1 MSTATY
7 IENAFDFEKIV
18 QMSFKNMGFDVIPNK
33 KDNEPGYDFIVKK
46 GKHLLVVQ
54 VKNHKR
60 PLSISVVH
68 KFREFMDNS
77 KIKRG
82 VLISAKGFSR
92 NALVS
97 VEMEKMRNF
106 YLGHFDESQR
116 KVLWDYPQK
125 GITEKSSVTKKC
137 KVAKSHYIS
146 VFTAK
151 GGVGKT
157 TVAGHLAGAFAL
169 SGYKTNIIDGDP
181 ELNLYRVTGG
191 IAVAPN
197 VRSGEDSIIKVSKE
211 VDWEESDNKGNA
223 VTILDCSPA
232 LERNNVS
239 LLEKTQSFIIP
250 TSISPLEIGNN
261 AEVLIRSVEQIR
273 QYNAKASIF
282 MLINKYSSFSR
293 SEKQRFNNIKQLI
306 EGLDDKK
313 VFLID
318 PNVVNIRESRLL
330 KTWGEKPDLSFRTV
344 GGRCYPRDDFL
355 TLAEF
360 LLERV
365 TIK

>member
-1 MSTATY
+1 MPTATTTY
-7 IENAFDFEKIV
+7 IENAFDFEKII

-46 GKHLLVVQ
+46 DKHLLAVQ

-60 PLSISVVH
+60 PLSINVVH
-68 KFREFMDNS
+68 KFREFMDSS

-82 VLISAKGFSR
+82 ILISAKGFSN

-97 VEMEKMRNF
+97 IEAEKLKNF

-116 KVLWDYPQK
+116 KILWDYPQK
-125 GITEKSSVTKKC
+125 GMIVEPS
-137 KVAKSHYIS
+137 VAKSHYIS

-157 TVAGHLAGAFAL
+157 TIAAHLAGAFAL

-181 ELNLYRVTGG
+181 ELNLHRVTGG
-191 IAVAPN
+191 AAVAPN
-197 VRSGEDSIIKVSKE
+197 VRTGEDSIINVSKE
-211 VDWEESDNKGNA
+211 SDWQESDNKGSA

-232 LERNNVS
+232 LERNNVA
-239 LLEKTQSFIIP
+239 LLKKTESFIIP
-250 TSISPLEIGNN
+250 TSISPLDIGNN

-273 QYNAKASIF
+273 QYNATAVIF
-282 MLINKYSSFSR
+282 MLLNKYASFSS
-293 SEKQRFNNIKQLI
+293 SEIQRFKNVQRLLEDI
-306 EGLDDKK
+306 GDKK
-313 VFLID
+313 VFLIN

-330 KTWGEKPDLSFRTV
+330 KTWGAKPDLSFRTV

-360 LLERV
+360 LLENV

>member
-1 MSTATY
+1 MPTTY

-18 QMSFKNMGFDVIPNK
+18 QMSFKSMGFDVIPNK
-33 KDNEPGYDFIVKK
+33 KDNEPGYDFIARKD
-46 GKHLLVVQ
+46 KHLLAVQ

-60 PLSISVVH
+60 PLSIATVH
-68 KFREFMDNS
+68 KFREFIDDS

-97 VEMEKMRNF
+97 VEAEKLKNF
-106 YLGHFDESQR
+106 YLSHFDVSQR
-116 KVLWDYPQK
+116 KVVWDYPQK
-125 GITEKSSVTKKC
+125 GMMVEPTIT
-137 KVAKSHYIS
+137 KSHYIA

-157 TVAGHLAGAFAL
+157 TVAAHLAGAFSL
-169 SGYKTNIIDGDP
+169 VGYKTNIIDGDP
-181 ELNLYRVTGG
+181 ELNLHRVTGG
-191 IAVAPN
+191 VAIAPN
-197 VRSGEDSIIKVSKE
+197 IRSGKDSIIKVSKE
-211 VDWEESDNKGNA
+211 ADWKEEDDRGSA

-232 LERNNVS
+232 LERNNVA
-239 LLEKTQSFIIP
+239 LLKKTASFIIP

-273 QYNAKASIF
+273 KYNTKASIF
-282 MLINKYSSFSR
+282 MLMNKYSKFKQ
-293 SEKQRFNNIKQLI
+293 SEIQRFNNVKQFI
-306 EGLDDKK
+306 EEIDDKK
-313 VFLID
+313 VFLLSPD
-318 PNVVNIRESRLL
+318 LVNIRESQLL

-355 TLAEF
+355 TLSEF
-360 LLERV
+360 LLERIV
-365 TIK
+365 IK